1 VLRLHRSLAP
11 PIRCAGGKSRP
22 VMNPAGRGARSG
34 GVRRGEMLLAMAVRG
49 PTRYRTASAVLLP
62 HRGPFSL
69 GRKPQ
74 DAACELVGPHFVIAV
89 AFERQP
95 SLIEGCFQDCER
107 LGIKRS
113 AAKSTHV
120 PSLDRILLEVGPPE
134 HHHDMA
140 DIMDAAALELHTS
153 HAR

>member
-1 VLRLHRSLAP
+1 MIVQAHRVA
-11 PIRCAGGKSRP
+11 
-22 VMNPAGRGARSG
+22 
-34 GVRRGEMLLAMAVRG
+34 
-49 PTRYRTASAVLLP
+49 
-62 HRGPFSL
+62 FSL
-69 GRKPQ
+69 GRKTQ
-74 DAACELVGPHFVIAV
+74 DAAGELVGPHFVIAV
-89 AFERQP
+89 GFERQP
-95 SLIEGCFQDCER
+95 SLIEGCLQDYER